1 MGLDYYGILELTKNS
16 EDLDIKKAWVE
27 NNNMYN
33 VSGSVCESK
42 QSVMI
47 AYFS

>member
-27 NNNMYN
+27 NNNMYPT
-33 VSGSVCESK
+33 VIISWCELVALV
-42 QSVMI
+42 Q
-47 AYFS
+47 

>member
-27 NNNMYN
+27 NNNMY
-33 VSGSVCESK
+33 STIIIPWCELVALV
-42 QSVMI
+42 Q
-47 AYFS
+47 

>member
-27 NNNMYN
+27 NNMYPTII
-33 VSGSVCESK
+33 SRCELVALV
-42 QSVMI
+42 Q
-47 AYFS
+47 

>member
-27 NNNMYN
+27 NNNMYRTIII
-33 VSGSVCESK
+33 SWCELVALV
-42 QSVMI
+42 Q
-47 AYFS
+47 